1 MELQIVQEVLESEP
15 DLELAILI
23 GSRQRGT
30 ATSASDW
37 DFAVQWARHVG
48 YAGTLAATE
57 RLRHRLAEALE
68 IAPERIDLI
77 DLAPARLAIR
87 AVVAE
92 EGRLLKGDGCRA
104 WSHFLTRTWRELE
117 DWAWEVEHAA

>member
-1 MELQIVQEVLESEP
+1 MELKDIQNVFESEP
-15 DLELAILI
+15 DLELAVLI

-30 ATSASDW
+30 ATHASDW
-37 DFAVQWARHVG
+37 DFAVQWQRDLDFTEV
-48 YAGTLAATE
+48 LAATE
-57 RLRHRLAEALE
+57 RLRHRLAEALGV
-68 IAPERIDLI
+68 ASDRVDLI

-92 EGRLLKGDGCRA
+92 EGRLLKGDGSLA

-117 DWAWEVEHAA
+117 DWTWESERAA